1 MSRHCLVRSHSRF
14 RCCVSS
20 FGVSCIRRDPV
31 PFSLCS
37 FLPLFLPPSFQPR
50 NLKIFTQHNPA
61 LLPTSPTQPTNE
73 EEYVV
78 SRIRH
83 RLQFISPRIIS
94 LTASSP
100 TEWHPT
106 TRRGDLAAPSPV
118 LPSFDVVL
126 RRRPPMSSFDLP
138 CPTRPFSPA
147 RPRPELAATC
157 SRDSRRRL
165 RTLPWTAPTRLSA
178 PRPRSSVR
186 LVRPLYV

>member
-1 MSRHCLVRSHSRF
+1 MSRHCLVQSHSRF

-31 PFSLCS
+31 PSSLCFLPPSVFSLPLFLPP
-37 FLPLFLPPSFQPR
+37 FLPLFLPPYFQPR
-50 NLKIFTQHNPA
+50 NLKIFIQHNPA

-126 RRRPPMSSFDLP
+126 RRRPST
-138 CPTRPFSPA
+138 CRARPDRSALHSPA
-147 RPRPELAATC
+147 QSWPPHVRG
-157 SRDSRRRL
+157 
-165 RTLPWTAPTRLSA
+165 TRVVA
-178 PRPRSSVR
+178 
-186 LVRPLYV
+186 